1 MWLIARAVPNAGN
14 KRLVL
19 RIRLKLFGHEANVKK
34 NIMRCM
40 TLHTAF
46 QTQTPWLLH
55 FAMVSM
61 LCLPVVLV
69 GCQTVVTAPN
79 GTIKD
84 PEQAARTR
92 TAIAAEYIKK
102 GDLDAAKRHLEQ
114 ALTADP
120 RSAEANNMMG
130 ILLQQEGSPSNVKR
144 AEDYYKRAITLKED
158 FAQAHNNYGVY
169 LSANKRYA
177 EAMKQFEVAGATL
190 GYDGRA
196 SALENLGRTALMMD
210 NPSRAQ
216 AAFEQATNADRNLA
230 VSHFELA
237 ELYLD
242 QGKVSLASARYQQY
256 LKLVGG
262 EPKAARALWLG
273 MRLARLQQDGA
284 RLQDLA
290 DRLQRAYPDS
300 TEYKHYL
307 MIRQT
312 PGAAWK

>member
-1 MWLIARAVPNAGN
+1 MKKNTARFMILNTT
-14 KRLVL
+14 LQTTSQWML
-19 RIRLKLFGHEANVKK
+19 RIALASLVGSTL
-34 NIMRCM
+34 IM
-40 TLHTAF
+40 A
-46 QTQTPWLLH
+46 
-55 FAMVSM
+55 
-61 LCLPVVLV
+61 
-69 GCQTVVTAPN
+69 GCQTVTTAPS
-79 GTIKD
+79 GTAKD

-102 GDLDAAKRHLEQ
+102 GDLDTAKRHLEQ

-130 ILLQQEGSPSNVKR
+130 ILLQQEGSPINVKR
-144 AEDYYKRAITLKED
+144 AEDYYKRAISLKED

-169 LSANKRYA
+169 LSSNKRYA
-177 EAMKQFEVAGATL
+177 DAMKQFEVAGSTL

-196 SALENLGRTALMMD
+196 SALENLGRTALMIND
-210 NPSRAQ
+210 NVRAQ
-216 AAFEQATNADRNLA
+216 SAFEQATNTDRNLA

-242 QGKVSLASARYQQY
+242 QGKVSMASARYNQY

-262 EPKAARALWLG
+262 QPKAARALWVG
-273 MRLARLQQDGA
+273 MRLARLQQNGE
-284 RLQDLA
+284 RLQELA
-290 DRLQRAYPDS
+290 DQLQRVYPDS
-300 TEYKHYL
+300 DEYKRYL

>member
-1 MWLIARAVPNAGN
+1 
-14 KRLVL
+14 
-19 RIRLKLFGHEANVKK
+19 VKK
-34 NIMRCM
+34 NTARFMILNTTLQTTSQWMLRIALASLVGSTLIM
-40 TLHTAF
+40 A
-46 QTQTPWLLH
+46 
-55 FAMVSM
+55 
-61 LCLPVVLV
+61 
-69 GCQTVVTAPN
+69 GCQTVTTAPS
-79 GTIKD
+79 GTAKD

-102 GDLDAAKRHLEQ
+102 GDLDTAKRHLEQ

-130 ILLQQEGSPSNVKR
+130 ILLQQEGSPINVKR
-144 AEDYYKRAITLKED
+144 AEDYYKRAISLKED

-169 LSANKRYA
+169 LSSNKRYA
-177 EAMKQFEVAGATL
+177 DAMKQFEVAGSTL

-196 SALENLGRTALMMD
+196 SALENLGRTALMIND
-210 NPSRAQ
+210 NVRAQ
-216 AAFEQATNADRNLA
+216 SAFEQATNTDRNLA

-242 QGKVSLASARYQQY
+242 QGKVSMASARYNQY

-262 EPKAARALWLG
+262 QPKAARALWVG
-273 MRLARLQQDGA
+273 MRLARLQQNGE
-284 RLQDLA
+284 RLQELA
-290 DRLQRAYPDS
+290 DQLQRVYPDS
-300 TEYKHYL
+300 DEYKRYL

>member
-1 MWLIARAVPNAGN
+1 M
-14 KRLVL
+14 
-19 RIRLKLFGHEANVKK
+19 
-34 NIMRCM
+34 
-40 TLHTAF
+40 
-46 QTQTPWLLH
+46 LLG
-55 FAMVSM
+55 
-61 LCLPVVLV
+61 
-69 GCQTVVTAPN
+69 GCQTVTTVPN
-79 GTIKD
+79 GTVKD

-130 ILLQQEGSPSNVKR
+130 ILLQQEGSPINVKR
-144 AEDYYKRAITLKED
+144 AEDYYKRAISLKED

-169 LSANKRYA
+169 LSSNKRYA
-177 EAMKQFEVAGATL
+177 EAIKQFEMAGATL

-196 SALENLGRTALMMD
+196 AALENLGRTALMM
-210 NPSRAQ
+210 NNSVRAQ
-216 AAFEQATNADRNLA
+216 SAFEQATNADRNLA

-237 ELYLD
+237 QLYLD
-242 QGKVSLASARYQQY
+242 QGKVSMAAARYNQY

-262 EPKAARALWLG
+262 QPKAARALWVG
-273 MRLARLQQDGA
+273 MRLARLQQNGE
-284 RLQDLA
+284 RLQELA
-290 DRLQRAYPDS
+290 DQLQRVYPDS
-300 TEYKHYL
+300 DEYKRYL